1 MKFRT
6 GLLSLVIAQRRHL
19 PLVAEAL
26 VAVTLA
32 GLAIRLWSFSR
43 ILESMGR
50 APSAAAL
57 SAAERAAVGA
67 RIGWAVP
74 AAAKRLPWRA
84 TCFPQGLAAQWMLQR
99 RGIAGTFYYGASITG
114 ASLDAHVWVMD
125 GERAIVGFRE
135 ASAMRTL
142 VQVTAGERP
151 APEGRVA

>member
-1 MKFRT
+1 MKSRPSLFT
-6 GLLSLVIAQRRHL
+6 LVIAHRRHL

-26 VAVTLA
+26 VAVAFA
-32 GLAIRLWSFSR
+32 GFAIRLWSFNR
-43 ILESMGR
+43 ILQFVGR
-50 APSAAAL
+50 PPAMASL
-57 SAAERAAVGA
+57 SPAERAAIGA

-84 TCFPQGLAAQWMLQR
+84 TCFPQGLAAQWMLRR
-99 RGIAGTFYYGASITG
+99 RGIAGTFYYGASIND

-125 GERAIVGFRE
+125 GERGIVGVRE

-151 APEGRVA
+151 TPAGRVA